1 MHMYFPLKTW
11 EVHDH
16 KQGFNLKA
24 PLDLF
29 SPRLSPCFSFSISS
43 DLSLISITSK
53 DDWYVRMFRD

>member
-29 SPRLSPCFSFSISS
+29 SPLSFPLFLFF
-43 DLSLISITSK
+43 
-53 DDWYVRMFRD
+53 YFF